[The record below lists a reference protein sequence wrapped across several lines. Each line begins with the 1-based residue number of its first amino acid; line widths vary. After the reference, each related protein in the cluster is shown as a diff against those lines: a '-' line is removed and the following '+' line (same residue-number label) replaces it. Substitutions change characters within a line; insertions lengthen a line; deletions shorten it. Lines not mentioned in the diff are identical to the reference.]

1 MRNRYQPQLWDSVTV
16 LSRIWNIWCGRTF
29 SGHFSQEHF
38 AAGFSMEICFRYA
51 AGSHSSHEHIES
63 LSHWSAAS
71 WDGLAHQFVHHAPI
85 LSSTKKSETMRTSKS
100 SRILLWT
107 DTCDVHTSSFIR
119 RLTRGWSIPKPNRNR
134 VAAGGTWTEW
144 NQHWLSSELA
154 AWWDWSL
161 ILVLFVNG
169 LRDSLVTIGGRL
181 IYSPRYWLGNL
192 FTELNSSVDHHH
204 FCNKSNPKLN
214 TSRWTQRG
222 PLNESFWFLSN
233 ATRQKK
239 MFNKRVIIR

>member
-1 MRNRYQPQLWDSVTV
+1 MGTGGASGININCEIVMV

-85 LSSTKKSETMRTSKS
+85 FSSTKKSETMRTSKS

-119 RLTRGWSIPKPNRNR
+119 RLTQGWSIPKPNRNR
-134 VAAGGTWTEW
+134 VAAGGTCTENEISIGW
-144 NQHWLSSELA
+144 VQSWQP
-154 AWWDWSL
+154 DWSL
-161 ILVLFVNG
+161 VF
-169 LRDSLVTIGGRL
+169 DA
-181 IYSPRYWLGNL
+181 
-192 FTELNSSVDHHH
+192 
-204 FCNKSNPKLN
+204 FC
-214 TSRWTQRG
+214 
-222 PLNESFWFLSN
+222 
-233 ATRQKK
+233 
-239 MFNKRVIIR
+239 